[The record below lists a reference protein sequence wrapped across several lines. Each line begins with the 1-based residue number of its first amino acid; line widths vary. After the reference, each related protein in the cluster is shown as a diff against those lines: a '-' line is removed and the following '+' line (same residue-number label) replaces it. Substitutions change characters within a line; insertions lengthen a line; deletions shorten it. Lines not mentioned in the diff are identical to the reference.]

1 MEKST
6 KVIVLGGVVAMGL
19 STSTANALS
28 VTANATGTLGT
39 WVVTATNFVQN
50 AFTFKLSNNVA
61 LNAQDGPTSV
71 AVSTASSKG
80 TRAFGGSSNGG
91 GVRDC
96 DGSSKATP
104 SPYAAVATGDG
115 CS

>member
-19 STSTANALS
+19 TAGTANALS
-28 VTANATGTLGT
+28 VAANATGTLGT
-39 WVVTATNFVQN
+39 WSVTAGNFVQN

-61 LNAQDGPTSV
+61 LIALDSPTAV
-71 AVSTASSKG
+71 AVSTASTKG

-96 DGSSKATP
+96 DGSSVATP
-104 SPYAAVATGDG
+104 APKAATATGDG